1 MKKLFIILLFF
12 VLLSCADN
20 SSNNT
25 NNKDT
30 STSDVFTTPFVSEN
44 SLILG
49 ENKVNYDKS
58 KTFNT
63 LIYQARNPVNEDYHI
78 KNRYSISANGQ
89 QIKPTHPVFHKKFD
103 VEKGSIESINELNKN
118 LQQYA
123 YNNNIKPIDKNSS
136 VLKKTMPQ
144 TVEVGTKWESV
155 YLLNI
160 DDNTYSTISATCI
173 AVSENA
179 YFFMQDGLDS
189 LTNEQI
195 TAITTDFDKDYNIIH
210 HYYGKETDTDSNGKV
225 SFLIANFS
233 PDIFGFFSSADK
245 YAPQDI
251 PAVYKSN
258 EADVL
263 YINYYYFKNEWNKYQ
278 TDLKAAFIHE
288 FQHMVLFDTRY
299 RLGLNSNLDAWLN
312 EGLSMLSEYYCGY
325 AAPHERYIGGY
336 FAKNQGISLIT
347 DDASQDYGLSYLF
360 VRYLQIRFG
369 DSIIKKLYASEY
381 SGVKAVEEAVN
392 MGFNDLF
399 LDFTKMI
406 LLTGRNVT
414 TDNRYNIEEFNY
426 PEGTEGYAEN
436 GFNLAAIIDEV
447 YSLYSEDNN
456 FITSIGYN
464 KSLELYGF
472 AITKWYGNID
482 NIILSGSDGI
492 AGMYGI
498 W

>member
-1 MKKLFIILLFF
+1 MKKLFIIPLFF
-12 VLLSCADN
+12 VLFSCADN

-123 YNNNIKPIDKNSS
+123 YNNNIKPIEKNSS

-195 TAITTDFDKDYNIIH
+195 TAITTAFDKDYNIIH

-369 DSIIKKLYASEY
+369 DNIIKKLYASEY

-392 MGFNDLF
+392 MDFNDLF